1 MLCDKFIL
9 CILHLSSFLSIS
21 SIFSLS
27 LSLSLALSLFT
38 FSEQERVC
46 EESASFDITSSDLA
60 LCIADVQSILEYMM
74 KEENLPEEGKYT

>member
-27 LSLSLALSLFT
+27 LSLSLFT

-74 KEENLPEEGKYT
+74 KEENLPEEGKYM